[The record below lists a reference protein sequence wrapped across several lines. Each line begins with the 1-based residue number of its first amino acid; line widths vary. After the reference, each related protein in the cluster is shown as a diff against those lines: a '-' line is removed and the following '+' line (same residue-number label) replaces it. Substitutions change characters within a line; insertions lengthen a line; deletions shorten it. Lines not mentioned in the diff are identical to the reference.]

1 MGCSSEKCIPVSKY
15 TNKNKKSTIITE
27 DNIEIDLHDIEKQGE
42 SKHPQREI
50 NNKDNIEE
58 ENNNYYNYN
67 LNELIPINQ
76 TKMTVK
82 RLENF
87 EDDEDESE
95 SEENKN
101 NLENIE
107 EEKSDNENGEL
118 DEENNQI
125 EKNRKIN
132 DEQEKNNIS
141 KFEEDEDK
149 KPEDKKPPNIQK
161 LKKKG
166 KQKKEINL
174 F

>member
-1 MGCSSEKCIPVSKY
+1 MGCSSEKCIPESKY
-15 TNKNKKSTIITE
+15 TIKNKKSIITE

-42 SKHPQREI
+42 SKRPQREI
-50 NNKDNIEE
+50 NNNDNIEE

-67 LNELIPINQ
+67 VNELVPINQ

-87 EDDEDESE
+87 EDDDEDESE

-101 NLENIE
+101 NLQNIE
-107 EEKSDNENGEL
+107 EEKSDG
-118 DEENNQI
+118 
-125 EKNRKIN
+125 
-132 DEQEKNNIS
+132 S
-141 KFEEDEDK
+141 KFEEEEDK

-166 KQKKEINL
+166 KQKMEINL

>member
-1 MGCSSEKCIPVSKY
+1 MGCSSEKCIPESKY
-15 TNKNKKSTIITE
+15 NIKDKKSIITE

-50 NNKDNIEE
+50 NNHDNIEE

-67 LNELIPINQ
+67 INELVPINQ

-82 RLENF
+82 RLDNF
-87 EDDEDESE
+87 EYDDEDESE

-101 NLENIE
+101 NLQNIE
-107 EEKSDNENGEL
+107 EEKSDDENGEL

-125 EKNRKIN
+125 EKNKRIN
-132 DEQEKNNIS
+132 VEQEKNNIS
-141 KFEEDEDK
+141 KFEEEEDK

-166 KQKKEINL
+166 KQKMEINL